1 MTWGRGGRS
10 LLEPGEGSAQ
20 PLSGVRVLDLSGE
33 MGVYCGKLLADVGA
47 DVIKVG
53 APSGDPMRRTG
64 PFIEG
69 AEPPENSLHWLHY
82 NTNKRS
88 VTLDIASDAGS
99 DLLRQLA
106 AKSDVLLETFQ
117 PGYLE
122 SLGLGYGHLSQGN
135 PGLVYASLTPFGQTG
150 PYRDYRASDL
160 VGFAMGG
167 YLYVTGWPHT
177 PPNKLWG
184 SQAYQTTSNRA
195 FIGILIALYHRL
207 ATGQG
212 QHIDVSMQEA
222 VATTTEHVNTTYNYT
237 GESAA
242 RCGFRH
248 GGQFVATWKCR
259 DGYVSITTNT
269 QKAWDDLR
277 AWMDREGMAGD
288 LMDEKYGDRFILR
301 GELSS
306 HIEGLIEAWTLTHTR
321 QEITD
326 WGQANHHPWGPV
338 ATANELLANEQ
349 LWERG
354 FFFEV
359 ADSENGGKLVYPGA
373 PYKLAESGWRFVSSA
388 PQVGQHNRQV
398 YCDEL
403 GLSDRDLQDLA
414 EAGTI

>member
-1 MTWGRGGRS
+1 M
-10 LLEPGEGSAQ
+10 LEPGGGDAQ
-20 PLSGVRVLDLSGE
+20 PLTGIRVLDLSGE

-47 DVIKVG
+47 DVIKVEPPG
-53 APSGDPMRRTG
+53 GDPMRRTG
-64 PFIEG
+64 PFVDH
-69 AEPPENSLHWLHY
+69 AEPPENSIHWRHY

-88 VTLDIASDAGS
+88 VTLDIASDSGNA
-99 DLLRQLA
+99 LLRRLA
-106 AKSDVLLETFQ
+106 GNTDVFLETFQ
-117 PGYLE
+117 PGYLD
-122 SLGLGYGHLSQGN
+122 SLGLGYANLSENN

-150 PYRDYRASDL
+150 PYREYRASDL

-167 YLYVTGWPHT
+167 YMYVTGWPHT

-184 SQAYQTTSNRA
+184 SQAYHTTSNRA
-195 FIGILIALYHRL
+195 FIGILIGLYHRL

-212 QHIDVSMQEA
+212 QHVDVSMQEA

-237 GESAA
+237 GESAV

-248 GGQFVATWKCR
+248 GGQFVATWQCR

-269 QKAWDDLR
+269 QQAWHDLR
-277 AWMDREGMAGD
+277 AWMDRDGMGGD

-301 GELSS
+301 GEHSS
-306 HIEGLIEAWTLTHTR
+306 HIEELIEAWTLTHTR
-321 QEITD
+321 QEITE

-338 ATANELLANEQ
+338 ATANELLDNEQ
-349 LWERG
+349 LWDRG

-359 ADSENGGKLVYPGA
+359 EDRQNGGKVVYPGA
-373 PYKLAESGWRFVSSA
+373 PYKLSESGWRFVSSA

-403 GLSDRDLQDLA
+403 GLSEEELQDLA
-414 EAGTI
+414 KVGTI